1 MDPLALPEQSLATYL
16 EAHVTGFRGPLTATK
31 FKGGQSNPTYLIE
44 AASGRY
50 VLRRKP
56 PGKLLASAHAVDREF
71 RVLRALSD
79 AGRAAD
85 ALPGGTVPVAQP
97 LHLCTDDSVI
107 GSMFYVM
114 SHVPGRIFWDPALP
128 ELTAPERAAHFHAAV
143 DVLAALARL
152 DIAAI
157 GLADYGKP
165 GNYFSRQ
172 VARWTEQ
179 YRASET
185 ERLDAMETL
194 IAALPGGVPAD
205 DGRVALVHGDFR
217 IDNIIWTEETPA
229 LVAALGHPWPP
240 GAPLGHPW
248 PPEHSDSCPSHSGSC
263 PSHLGSCPAAIV
275 DWELSTLGHPF
286 ADLAYFCMALR
297 LPRNP
302 VLPGL
307 AGVDRAANGIPDESA
322 MIDRFAASTGFDPR
336 AHWNF
341 LLAFQFFRLAA
352 IAQGVMKRALQGN
365 ASSEQA
371 LAAGRM
377 TRAIATL
384 GADLIDS

>member
-1 MDPLALPEQSLATYL
+1 MPDSTALPEQTLAAYL
-16 EAHVTGFRGPLTATK
+16 EANVTGFRGPLTATK

-71 RVLRALSD
+71 RVLKALRGS
-79 AGRAAD
+79 A
-85 ALPGGTVPVAQP
+85 VPVAQP
-97 LHLCTDDSVI
+97 LHLCADDAVI
-107 GSMFYVM
+107 GSMFYLM
-114 SHVPGRIFWDPALP
+114 SYVPGRIFWDPALP
-128 ELTAPERAAHFHAAV
+128 DLASGLRAAYFNAAV
-143 DVLAALARL
+143 DALAAIARL
-152 DIAAI
+152 DVTGA
-157 GLADYGKP
+157 GLGDYGKP

-172 VARWTEQ
+172 VSRWTEQ
-179 YRASET
+179 YRSSET
-185 ERLDAMETL
+185 EGLDAMEAL
-194 IAALPGGVPAD
+194 IGALPGAVPAD

-217 IDNIIWTEETPA
+217 IDNLIWTTEAP
-229 LVAALGHPWPP
+229 AAL
-240 GAPLGHPW
+240 
-248 PPEHSDSCPSHSGSC
+248 E
-263 PSHLGSCPAAIV
+263 AIV

-286 ADLAYFCMALR
+286 ADIAYFSMALR

-307 AGVDRAANGIPDESA
+307 AGVDRAALGIPEEGVLVE
-322 MIDRFAASTGFDPR
+322 RFVAATGLDPR
-336 AHWNF
+336 PHWNF

-352 IAQGVMKRALQGN
+352 IAQGVLKRALQGN

-377 TRAIATL
+377 TRTIAAL
-384 GADLIDS
+384 GAELIVS